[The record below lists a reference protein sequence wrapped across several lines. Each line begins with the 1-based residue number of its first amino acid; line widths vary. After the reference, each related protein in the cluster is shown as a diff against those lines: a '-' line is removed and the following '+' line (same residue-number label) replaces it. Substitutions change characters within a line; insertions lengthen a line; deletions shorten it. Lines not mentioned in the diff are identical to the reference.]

1 MGTEVT
7 PEEFKNAE
15 RTEEVQAIID
25 RMPTRFGLRITLFV
39 LALVGVFFS
48 FGWIIKYPDVVT
60 GAITINASSAPVK
73 LVAHTSG
80 RLQFNNIQNFKEVK
94 EGEYVGIIHNA
105 ADLDDVIK
113 VGHLISEFRIND
125 IKTFDKLTL
134 FPKNVSLG
142 ELSNKYFVFLNAFA
156 QTAQYYQ
163 ANLYDKQTEVLKK
176 LIQEYGKILDITA
189 HRIEMSKTN
198 MGLVGKFSDRDS
210 ILFSKRVL
218 SEADNERA
226 KMTLISAQDAYQ
238 NMLKEYANTNSQLQ
252 QTESQL
258 QQTVIQKMEKENQLE
273 LGLISAFTDL
283 EDHFKMWED
292 KYVLKAPMD
301 GKLQFLKFWVESEF
315 VQSGEPIFTIVP
327 LQNNVLGQMNLPIQ
341 GAGKVEIGHEVIIK
355 LADYPYMEYGSIK
368 GVVSAISL
376 TANVQN
382 TAEGT
387 VENYLLDISLPDN
400 LRTNYGSELGFRFE
414 TKGTGDIIVRE
425 RRLIERLFDNLRYK
439 LKQ

>member
-1 MGTEVT
+1 METEVT

-39 LALVGVFFS
+39 LALVTVFFS
-48 FGWIIKYPDVVT
+48 FGWFISYPDIVT

-80 RLQFNNIQNFKEVK
+80 RLQFNNIRNFKEVK

-125 IKTFDKLTL
+125 IKSFDKLAL

-156 QTAQYYQ
+156 QMAQYYQ
-163 ANLYDKQTEVLKK
+163 ANLYDKQTEVLNK
-176 LIQEYGKILDITA
+176 LIQEYKTILDITA
-189 HRIEMSKTN
+189 HRIEMSKSN

-226 KMTLISAQDAYQ
+226 KMTLISARDAYQ

-258 QQTVIQKMEKENQLE
+258 QQTVIQKMEKKNQLE

-301 GKLQFLKFWVESEF
+301 GRVQFLKFWVESEF

-327 LQNNVLGQMNLPIQ
+327 LQTNVLGQMNLPIQ
-341 GAGKVEIGHEVIIK
+341 GAGKVEIGQEVIIK
-355 LADYPYMEYGSIK
+355 LEDYPYMEYGSIK
-368 GVVSAISL
+368 GIVSAISL
-376 TANVQN
+376 TTNVQN
-382 TAEGT
+382 TTKGA
-387 VENYLLDISLPDN
+387 VENYLVNVSLPEN
-400 LRTNYGSELGFRFE
+400 LKTNYGSELGFRFE
-414 TKGTGDIIVRE
+414 TKGTGDIIVHQ

-439 LKQ
+439 LK